1 MAVKM
6 IARCTKVGTLFIYM
20 RTKRIFHGEEEEE
33 RKVFFKKNSMLYLSL
48 TIADKSTDQTVKCYS
63 PSRCICWN
71 IQSHKQQRRKKKTHQ
86 PKLESG
92 YLKKLDKYV
101 KSLAKPMAVRNT
113 LAHEMNAQ
121 KKNWPKVQFRLT
133 MKVRIEECSIREIK
147 AHKSKKLKYTSQ
159 MD

>member
-1 MAVKM
+1 MGK
-6 IARCTKVGTLFIYM
+6 K
-20 RTKRIFHGEEEEE
+20 KKKE
-33 RKVFFKKNSMLYLSL
+33 KFFSEKNSMLYLSL

-133 MKVRIEECSIREIK
+133 MKVRIEECSIREKK